1 MNIMYE
7 LGFLINGYLLL
18 QVIDRS
24 SLRSHLRSQTS
35 TVKSLDAETKFQ
47 ALSYIL
53 ADANYS
59 DLNEIHLLPLDD
71 GTFTSFTSS
80 PSSSFFFGAIT
91 ILMNLNRTT

>member
-80 PSSSFFFGAIT
+80 PSSFFFGAIT

>member
-7 LGFLINGYLLL
+7 LDFLINGYLLL
-18 QVIDRS
+18 QVLDRS

-35 TVKSLDAETKFQ
+35 TVKSLDVETKFQ
-47 ALSYIL
+47 TLSYIL

-59 DLNEIHLLPLDD
+59 ELNEIHLLPLDD

-80 PSSSFFFGAIT
+80 PSNFFLFGAIR
-91 ILMNLNRTT
+91 LFVNSFFS